1 MSEKEDILEG
11 LREIKE
17 ALRETRISIERLME
31 GKKDIDRKIKELVK
45 SQEETDKKMKEL
57 MERQKKTDEQ
67 MRETDKQLKETDR
80 RIKAL
85 TKAISELNGVWQN
98 YTEDTIREGLEN
110 ALKELGFEEFY
121 LENKRKRKGM
131 EVDALAVGRDYVIVV
146 EVKTTL
152 KQSDVDDFES
162 KLKER
167 FLKVFHEYEGFK
179 VYGAVAGMRI
189 QEGIDRY
196 ASKKGFI
203 VLKHKD
209 GKDVKVLNEEG
220 FKPKDFSAL

>member
-1 MSEKEDILEG
+1 M
-11 LREIKE
+11 
-17 ALRETRISIERLME
+17 
-31 GKKDIDRKIKELVK
+31 
-45 SQEETDKKMKEL
+45 
-57 MERQKKTDEQ
+57 
-67 MRETDKQLKETDR
+67 
-80 RIKAL
+80 
-85 TKAISELNGVWQN
+85 
-98 YTEDTIREGLEN
+98 EN

-121 LENKRKRKGM
+121 LESKRKREGM

-220 FKPKDFSAL
+220 FKPKDFST

>member
-1 MSEKEDILEG
+1 MAKDYREEFWKGLKELEEKM
-11 LREIKE
+11 
-17 ALRETRISIERLME
+17 RETD
-31 GKKDIDRKIKELVK
+31 KKIKELVK
-45 SQEETDKKMKEL
+45 SQEETDKMIKEL

-67 MRETDKQLKETDR
+67 LKDTDKEIKEVAKQQKKTDYQ
-80 RIKAL
+80 IKAL

-110 ALKELGFEEFY
+110 ALKELGFKEFY
-121 LENKRKRKGM
+121 LESKRKRRGM
-131 EVDALAVGRDYVIVV
+131 EVDALAVGRDYVIVI

-162 KLKER
+162 RLKER

-179 VYGAVAGMRI
+179 VHMAVAGMRI

-196 ASKKGFI
+196 ASRKGFI

-209 GKDVKVLNEEG
+209 GKDIKVFNEEG
-220 FKPKDFSAL
+220 FRPKDFSGV

>member
-1 MSEKEDILEG
+1 MEDILKS

-17 ALRETRISIERLME
+17 ALRETRLSIEEL
-31 GKKDIDRKIKELVK
+31 KE
-45 SQEETDKKMKEL
+45 S
-57 MERQKKTDEQ
+57 QKKTDEQ
-67 MRETDKQLKETDR
+67 MRETDKRLRETDEKLKELIERQNKTDEQMKETDYQ
-80 RIKAL
+80 IKAL
-85 TKAISELNGVWQN
+85 TKAISELNGVWKN
-98 YTEDTIREGLEN
+98 YAEDTIREGLEN
-110 ALKELGFEEFY
+110 ALKELGFEDFY
-121 LENKRKRKGM
+121 LESERKRKGM
-131 EVDALAVGRDYVIVV
+131 EIDALAVGKDYVIVV

-152 KQSDVDDFES
+152 KQSDVDEFER

-167 FLKVFHEYEGFK
+167 FLKVFHEYKGFK

-189 QEGIDRY
+189 QNGIDKY

-220 FKPKDFSAL
+220 FKPKDFSTL

>member
-1 MSEKEDILEG
+1 MAKDYRKEFWEG
-11 LREIKE
+11 LKE
-17 ALRETRISIERLME
+17 LEE
-31 GKKDIDRKIKELVK
+31 KIKELVK

-57 MERQKKTDEQ
+57 MESQRKTDEQ
-67 MRETDKQLKETDR
+67 MKETDKKIKELMESQKKTDYQ
-80 RIKAL
+80 IKSV

-121 LENKRKRKGM
+121 LESKRKRRGM

-152 KQSDVDDFES
+152 KQSDVDDFE
-162 KLKER
+162 KRLKER

-220 FKPKDFSAL
+220 FKPKDFST